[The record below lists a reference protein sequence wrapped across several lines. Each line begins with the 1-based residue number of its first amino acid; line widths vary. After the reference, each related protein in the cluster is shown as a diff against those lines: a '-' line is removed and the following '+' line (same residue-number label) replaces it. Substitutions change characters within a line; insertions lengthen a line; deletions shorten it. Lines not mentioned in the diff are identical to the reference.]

1 METDTLLAV
10 LNSQKLEDDSSR
22 NPDDHDDSDKIDTV
36 TEEENK
42 KVQVEENKDEDNRG
56 VVSIQQMLYEDYIYF
71 CLDVM
76 LYLSKELD
84 GRSLLEK
91 LTFIWTE
98 WTSKD
103 DLFKTTRNSKG
114 SLAKDVIFFGLRY

>member
-114 SLAKDVIFFGLRY
+114 SLVTNIFFLILRY

>member
-56 VVSIQQMLYEDYIYF
+56 VVSIQQMLNEDYIYF

-114 SLAKDVIFFGLRY
+114 SLVTNIFFLILRY